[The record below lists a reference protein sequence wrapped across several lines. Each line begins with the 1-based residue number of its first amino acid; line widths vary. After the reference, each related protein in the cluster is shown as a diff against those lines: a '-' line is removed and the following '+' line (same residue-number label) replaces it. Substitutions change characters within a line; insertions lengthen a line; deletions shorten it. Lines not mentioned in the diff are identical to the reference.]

1 MEVDRNDFNGRF
13 TLTSLAASLRLRGEI
28 ARRFA
33 LEFQAGPALILASM
47 SGNLPNQQVSAQRV
61 DGALDFGLVADVA
74 VSSRVFIGAVVNG
87 LWLMRF
93 QSYEVH
99 GTSVF
104 VQPPT

>member
-1 MEVDRNDFNGRF
+1 
-13 TLTSLAASLRLRGEI
+13 
-28 ARRFA
+28 
-33 LEFQAGPALILASM
+33 
-47 SGNLPNQQVSAQRV
+47 
-61 DGALDFGLVADVA
+61 
-74 VSSRVFIGAVVNG
+74 VFIGAVVNG